1 MRASW
6 WPVTAALK
14 ALISLSRRSARPA
27 SASPTVIRT
36 SLIIVLLPW
45 DGRRRARGAA
55 GDDPVAQ
62 RGVAHVAG
70 RCRIALG
77 PGNRLAGEL
86 LMPGHPLSVGV
97 DGALG
102 HDVKP
107 GLELLLTAR
116 PDLDPRWHHPLGFT
130 REGTAKHVFERFEP
144 ITPPGQQG
152 ADRGVGQMGELDLHG
167 RPAVGEG
174 LLDFIESGRIR
185 HAAEAESRDL
195 VVRRTL
201 PGEARHTTRNRDHK
215 ARRACP
221 AAGGLAA
228 LGDELNLYP
237 FDAPGQGGI
246 AEQRRPPG
254 AH

>member
-1 MRASW
+1 M
-6 WPVTAALK
+6 TATSQPA
-14 ALISLSRRSARPA
+14 AAA
-27 SASPTVIRT
+27 SASRADSSAVCTPRRRCAGH
-36 SLIIVLLPW
+36 
-45 DGRRRARGAA
+45 GRRAGELRDALGYPHGGAA
-55 GDDPVAQ
+55 DDDPVAQ

-70 RCRIALG
+70 RGRIALG
-77 PGNRLAGEL
+77 SDDRLAREL
-86 LMPGHPLSVGV
+86 LVPGHPLRVGV

-130 REGTAKHVFERFEP
+130 REGTAEHVFERFEP
-144 ITPPGQQG
+144 VTPPGQQG
-152 ADRGVGQMGELDLHG
+152 ADRGVGQMGEFDLHG
-167 RPAVGEG
+167 GTAVGEG

-201 PGEARHTTRNRDHK
+201 PGEARHAARNRDHK

-228 LGDELNLYP
+228 FG
-237 FDAPGQGGI
+237 
-246 AEQRRPPG
+246 R
-254 AH
+254 